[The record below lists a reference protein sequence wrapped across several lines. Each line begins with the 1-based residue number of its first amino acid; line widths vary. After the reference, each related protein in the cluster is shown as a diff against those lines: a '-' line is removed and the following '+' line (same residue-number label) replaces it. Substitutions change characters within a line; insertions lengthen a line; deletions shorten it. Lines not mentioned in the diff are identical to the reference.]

1 MHALPYEQSCEQ
13 KKVYT
18 KIKTVKVIPY
28 LPVRYSSRE
37 MAASN
42 VVNQDRRKELEER
55 NVRIQSNATEK
66 FMRTFRRVAYHLN
79 GSMEMVS
86 VPYEYDEYMTF
97 TLSEQLQIVNNPI
110 LEDVSLGILGDENV
124 KSL

>member
-1 MHALPYEQSCEQ
+1 MNVTDFLKAA
-13 KKVYT
+13 
-18 KIKTVKVIPY
+18 
-28 LPVRYSSRE
+28 E
-37 MAASN
+37 M
-42 VVNQDRRKELEER
+42 KEI
-55 NVRIQSNATEK
+55 NNRIQDNVTNK
-66 FMRTFRRVAYHLN
+66 LLRTFRRVMYHLN

-97 TLSEQLQIVNNPI
+97 TLGEQLQIVNNPI